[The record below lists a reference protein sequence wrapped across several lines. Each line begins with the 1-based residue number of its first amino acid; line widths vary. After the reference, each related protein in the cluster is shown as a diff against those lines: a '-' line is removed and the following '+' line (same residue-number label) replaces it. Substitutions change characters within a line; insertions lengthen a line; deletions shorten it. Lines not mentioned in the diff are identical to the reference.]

1 MLFTRFT
8 RVATARRQRA
18 TWRDE
23 VALRTHSP
31 AQQVRSAGDK
41 SAHDGRPLPVGRG
54 LFDRIWM
61 RLIRTAQ
68 TSPRRPATQRGST
81 HQTGCSHMVCV
92 RPAPRNPKQ
101 GPSFCLVVPDMH
113 LSILACALWAS
124 LSLAGVRLKC
134 TVGFNPYDSLPPWS
148 RRLPCPA
155 GPHGPGLRRSLHHP
169 ADRPVLTHTH
179 GCSHRLPGW
188 PARRNPKQTFRF
200 VREHLKYL
208 GVIERAIRALFS
220 LSWSSSGVLRRIRPM

>member
-1 MLFTRFT
+1 MQSARFP
-8 RVATARRQRA
+8 RVVSARCKRA
-18 TWRDE
+18 TWRNE

-31 AQQVRSAGDK
+31 AQQVRSKEDK
-41 SAHDGRPLPVGRG
+41 RAHDGRPLPVGRG

-68 TSPRRPATQRGST
+68 TSPRRPATRRGST

-101 GPSFCLVVPDMH
+101 GPSFVWWYQMH
-113 LSILACALWAS
+113 LGILACALWAS
-124 LSLAGVRLKC
+124 LSLAGVRLKDA
-134 TVGFNPYDSLPPWS
+134 TGINPYDSLPPWS

-155 GPHGPGLRRSLHHP
+155 GPHGPGPRRSLHHP

-179 GCSHRLPGW
+179 GCSHRLHSRS
-188 PARRNPKQTFRF
+188 AR
-200 VREHLKYL
+200 
-208 GVIERAIRALFS
+208 
-220 LSWSSSGVLRRIRPM
+220 